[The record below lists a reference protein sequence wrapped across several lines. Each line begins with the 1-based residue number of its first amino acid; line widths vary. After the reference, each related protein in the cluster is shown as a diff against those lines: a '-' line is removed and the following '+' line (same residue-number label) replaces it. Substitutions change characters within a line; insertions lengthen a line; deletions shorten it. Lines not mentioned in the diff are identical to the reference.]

1 VNNSQISVADN
12 DTLKVLSIKDIPKKP
27 KNGRYRIYDP
37 ITKTYKYVGKS
48 GTYYD
53 I

>member
-1 VNNSQISVADN
+1 MTEKEIQ
-12 DTLKVLSIKDIPKKP
+12 P
-27 KNGRYRIYDP
+27 KNRRYKIYDP
-37 ITKTYKYVGKS
+37 ITKTYKHVGKS

>member
-1 VNNSQISVADN
+1 MKSKTFVAKD
-12 DTLKVLSIKDIPKKP
+12 DTIKVLSEKDIPKK
-27 KNGRYRIYDP
+27 KTNGRYKIYDP
-37 ITKTYKYVGKS
+37 ITKSYKYVGKS

>member
-1 VNNSQISVADN
+1 MTIQ
-12 DTLKVLSIKDIPKKP
+12 DIPKKDAIHHP
-27 KNGRYRIYDP
+27 TKKPNNSKRYKIYDP